1 METTKKLFRTSV
13 IAIVLIFGEAGFSQ
27 EYPWSIYPLELG
39 NIWVTRDFWWR
50 PYYRLEIVDSGVVI
64 EGESYFKTKCTY
76 RTIHG
81 SLNESFIYHR
91 ITDSEYVIRFDS
103 SGLYVNPKVK
113 YYKVD
118 TQPGDYWQNLTII
131 SGSEIIHYFVVDT
144 SYYLVFGTSTKVRE
158 IFVTDSSGYENY
170 TFWSEEFG
178 LLEHYVH
185 DFELG
190 NYIYLR
196 GCVID
201 GVLYGDTTFLTVGVD
216 DIQTTPVAEYK
227 LFQNYPNPF
236 NPTTTI
242 EYELKEYA
250 LVNLKVYDLLGNE
263 VAELINEEKYAGRYS
278 SSFNGNG
285 LSSGVYFYKLTIGGN
300 TQVRKMILMR

>member
-1 METTKKLFRTSV
+1 MRTSNRILKMTI
-13 IAIVLIFGEAGFSQ
+13 IAFCMLFAEAGFSQ
-27 EYPWSIYPLELG
+27 EYPWSIYPLEVG
-39 NIWVTRDFWWR
+39 NIWVTRDSWWR

-64 EGESYFKTKCTY
+64 EGESYYKTKSTY

-81 SLNESFIYHR
+81 NLNESFIYHR
-91 ITDSEYVIRFDS
+91 ITDSEYVIWYDS
-103 SGLYVNPKVK
+103 TGLYVNPKVK

-118 TQPGDYWQNLTII
+118 TQPGDYWQNTTII
-131 SGSEIIHYFVVDT
+131 SGSEIIYYFVVDT

-158 IFVTDSSGYENY
+158 IFVTDSSGYENF

-190 NYIYLR
+190 NYIYLW

-216 DIQTTPVAEYK
+216 DIQNVPVTEYK
-227 LFQNYPNPF
+227 LYQNFPNPF
-236 NPTTTI
+236 NPSTSI
-242 EYELKEYA
+242 SYYLPERSYVK
-250 LVNLKVYDLLGNE
+250 LKVYDLLGKE
-263 VAELINEEKYAGRYS
+263 ITVLINEEKEADHYQVNLDAS
-278 SSFNGNG
+278 N
-285 LSSGVYFYKLTIGGN
+285 LPSGVYIYTL
-300 TQVRKMILMR
+300 QVNGFTDSKKMLLLR

>member
-1 METTKKLFRTSV
+1 MRTSNRILKMTI
-13 IAIVLIFGEAGFSQ
+13 IAFCMLFAEAGFSQ

-39 NIWVTRDFWWR
+39 NIWVTRDGFGKAYER
-50 PYYRLEIVDSGVVI
+50 IEIIDTGI
-64 EGESYFKTKCTY
+64 TIDDNSYFKSKHISYQTGGTFY
-76 RTIHG
+76 EG
-81 SLNESFIYHR
+81 YFYHR
-91 ITDSEYVIRFDS
+91 KNNGNYIVWYDS
-103 SGLYVNPKVK
+103 SGTYINPDVK
-113 YYKVD
+113 YYKI
-118 TQPGDYWQNLTII
+118 TAQPGEYWQNVIGPPGDGTR
-131 SGSEIIHYFVVDT
+131 HYFVVDT

-158 IFVTDSSGYENY
+158 IFVTDSSLYENY

-196 GCVID
+196 GCVIN

-216 DIQTTPVAEYK
+216 DIQTTQVAEYK
-227 LFQNYPNPF
+227 LYQNYPNPF
-236 NPTTTI
+236 NPNTTI

-263 VAELINEEKYAGRYS
+263 IAALINEEKYAGRYS
-278 SSFNGNG
+278 TKFDAQG

-300 TQVRKMILMR
+300 TQVRKMLLLR